1 MLRCMSLRRERAF
14 GPLPSNTCSP
24 TIPKPTITKLLGTGR
39 RYKHTTPTGCP
50 LPASPICCFPAPNFH
65 SHPSRVEQKR
75 RSRCRERNT
84 ATVAKYCVTIWA
96 QWHYSDTRT
105 KPAVREANCSP
116 RPRKEANRQSSS
128 LPYAGSKNT
137 CRRRGGV
144 VRMSSDKQPGRDTTS
159 VSRLAEAGARH
170 GAAVDQ

>member
-1 MLRCMSLRRERAF
+1 MGHCRATRARPQSQSRRSRNCSVL
-14 GPLPSNTCSP
+14 GDVTNTQRPPVACARRP
-24 TIPKPTITKLLGTGR
+24 RFVVPRHRTITATYRGLNK
-39 RYKHTTPTGCP
+39 
-50 LPASPICCFPAPNFH
+50 
-65 SHPSRVEQKR
+65 KR

-144 VRMSSDKQPGRDTTS
+144 VRMSSDKPRRRQNQCQPS
-159 VSRLAEAGARH
+159 S
-170 GAAVDQ
+170 